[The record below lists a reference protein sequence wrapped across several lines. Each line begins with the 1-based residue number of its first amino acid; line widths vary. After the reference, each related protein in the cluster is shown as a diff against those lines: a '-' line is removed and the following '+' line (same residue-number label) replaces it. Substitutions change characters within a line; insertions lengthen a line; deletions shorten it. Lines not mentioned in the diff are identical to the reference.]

1 MVFGREPHATAPFL
15 AAFGTVPFVSKIIA
29 PTAEDRFKTTASGSV
44 NAAPSVPTPA
54 VYAINATQRIALN
67 ARPLVTST
75 RS

>member
-1 MVFGREPHATAPFL
+1 MVFGLEPHATAPSL

-29 PTAEDRFKTTASGSV
+29 PTAEDRFKTTASGFV
-44 NAAPSVPTPA
+44 NVVPFVPTPA
-54 VYAINATQRIALN
+54 AHAINATRKIALN